1 MKLTGG
7 KLICPFFILLLLASG
22 VFAQTPEVNVIFKI
36 NGEEIKVQDFK
47 VSIFEK
53 GSSIKIKDLET
64 KDNTIIVPSEFSNC
78 ENFDVQVFFNKY
90 KLTFP
95 DFNKHHFNNEWVID
109 VTDPINQTVK
119 SQNRGQKKKLIKQYS
134 ITFHPLNEEG
144 AYQLIEIYEN

>member
-7 KLICPFFILLLLASG
+7 NLILLFFILFAFISG
-22 VFAQTPEVNVIFKI
+22 IFAQTPEVKVIFKL

-53 GSSIKIKDLET
+53 ESNVKIKDLET
-64 KDNTIIVPSEFSNC
+64 KDNIIIVPSEFNNC
-78 ENFDVQVFFNKY
+78 ENFDVRVFFNKY

-95 DFNKHHFNNEWVID
+95 DFTKSHFNNEWILD

-119 SQNRGQKKKLIKQYS
+119 SKNKGQKKKLIKQYS
-134 ITFHPLNEEG
+134 ITFHPLNEES